1 MKNAQTYL
9 IPLSIIVAGALVAG
23 GIYFGGVSPS
33 SMTAK
38 NNQASVT
45 QGAVTQPEI
54 KIASI
59 TADDHILGNPEAKIK
74 LVEFSDTECPYCK
87 QFHVSLH
94 KIIDTYGK
102 DGTVAWVYRH
112 FPIDQLHKNARKEA
126 EASECAAD
134 QGGNDAFWKY
144 IDEVYKRTASN
155 DKLDPAELPK
165 IASSQGLD
173 VTAFNT
179 CLSSGKF
186 SAKINE
192 QIKDANASGGNGTPY
207 SVLILKDKVSKEV
220 VEFVAMA
227 NESFNAQPGQEIILI
242 SKDMKKV
249 SVSGALPYDFFTDF
263 IDLLNK

>member
-33 SMTAK
+33 GKT
-38 NNQASVT
+38 VT
-45 QGAVTQPEI
+45 KDQVAVTQPEI

-74 LVEFSDTECPYCK
+74 LIEFSDTECPYCK

-112 FPIDQLHKNARKEA
+112 FPIDRLHKKARKEA

-134 QGGNDAFWKY
+134 QGGR
-144 IDEVYKRTASN
+144 V
-155 DKLDPAELPK
+155 DP
-165 IASSQGLD
+165 
-173 VTAFNT
+173 
-179 CLSSGKF
+179 
-186 SAKINE
+186 
-192 QIKDANASGGNGTPY
+192 
-207 SVLILKDKVSKEV
+207 
-220 VEFVAMA
+220 
-227 NESFNAQPGQEIILI
+227 
-242 SKDMKKV
+242 
-249 SVSGALPYDFFTDF
+249 
-263 IDLLNK
+263 

>member
-33 SMTAK
+33 GKT
-38 NNQASVT
+38 VT
-45 QGAVTQPEI
+45 KDQVAVTQPEI

-74 LVEFSDTECPYCK
+74 LIEFSDTECPYCK

-112 FPIDQLHKNARKEA
+112 FPIDRLHKKARKEA

-144 IDEVYKRTASN
+144 IDEVYKRTTSN
-155 DKLDPAELPK
+155 DELDPAELPK
-165 IASSQGLD
+165 IASEQGLN

-227 NESFNAQPGQEIILI
+227 NESFNARPGQEIILI

>member
-1 MKNAQTYL
+1 MKNTQPYL
-9 IPLSIIVAGALVAG
+9 IPLSIIVAGALVAA

-33 SMTAK
+33 SKTATK
-38 NNQASVT
+38 DQAS
-45 QGAVTQPEI
+45 VTQPEI
-54 KIASI
+54 KIASV
-59 TADDHILGNPEAKIK
+59 TADDHILGNPDAKIK

-87 QFHVSLH
+87 QFHTSLH
-94 KIIDTYGK
+94 RIIDTYGK

-112 FPIDQLHKNARKEA
+112 FPIDQLHKKARKEA
-126 EASECAAD
+126 EATECAAD

-165 IASSQGLD
+165 IASEQGLN

-186 SAKINE
+186 AAKVSE
-192 QIKDANASGGNGTPY
+192 QAKDASTSGGNGTPY

-220 VEFVAMA
+220 VDFVTMA
-227 NESFNAQPGQEIILI
+227 NKSFGAQPGQEIILI

>member
-1 MKNAQTYL
+1 MKNTQPYL

-33 SMTAK
+33 GKTATK
-38 NNQASVT
+38 DQV
-45 QGAVTQPEI
+45 AVTQPEI
-54 KIASI
+54 KIASV
-59 TADDHILGNPEAKIK
+59 TADDHILGNPDAKIK
-74 LVEFSDTECPYCK
+74 IVEFSDTQCPFCK
-87 QFHVSLH
+87 QFHTSLH
-94 KIIDTYGK
+94 KIIDSYGK

-144 IDEVYKRTASN
+144 IDEVYNRTGSN

-220 VEFVAMA
+220 VDFVDMA
-227 NESFNAQPGQEIILI
+227 NKTFGAKPGQEIVLV

-249 SVSGALPYDFFTDF
+249 SVSGALPYDFFTDL
-263 IDLLNK
+263 IDILNK

>member
-23 GIYFGGVSPS
+23 GIYFGGINS
-33 SMTAK
+33 SKKANVLK
-38 NNQASVT
+38 KDQAEVT
-45 QGAVTQPEI
+45 LPEI
-54 KIASI
+54 NLAKV
-59 TADDHILGNPEAKIK
+59 TENDHILGNPDAKIK

-87 QFHVSLH
+87 QFQTSLH
-94 KIIDTYGK
+94 KIIDKYGK
-102 DGTVAWVYRH
+102 DGKVAWVYRH
-112 FPIDQLHKNARKEA
+112 FPIDQLHPKSRKEA
-126 EASECAAD
+126 EATECAAD

-144 IDEVYKRTASN
+144 IDEVYKRTESN
-155 DKLDPAELPK
+155 NKLDPAELPK
-165 IASSQGLD
+165 IASAQGLN

-186 SAKINE
+186 SAKVAE
-192 QIKDANASGGNGTPY
+192 QIKDATASGGNGTPY

-220 VEFVAMA
+220 DEFVAMA